1 MLKQLTQLQAQSVAM
16 NDRLE
21 TVAAENA
28 QLRKNAGR
36 SSELEVCC
44 LKAELADKS
53 SELTR
58 SREAASQ
65 SEATLAALYGERNR
79 LEVRCAELEEDARA
93 SADKWMWELV
103 NEKRGAAL
111 KAREVETKM
120 VRADNSVLRQEVRRL
135 SREVATLSSMLS
147 SRRPEADVVVI
158 ERERDELRARVKAL
172 VETSLSQATARS
184 TERWKG
190 DHLLRQ
196 QEGQLEASQEQ
207 AQALQRQ
214 VSDQAQELEEASAK
228 LDKHK
233 EFTKRRLKAMGTTQ
247 TKINAANSEAA
258 ARTAAA
264 TLVQSHLRARRARAE
279 RESMQAKKDL
289 KNVRDLSTLSMRAAE
304 QGEDIER
311 KLRGLAANDSGT
323 AAVQPMTLVGTDGRE
338 RSLEKGLLHC
348 LMGGYVSSA
357 TEEPAAAAAPRMRC
371 AKFFGSNGVNE
382 LLLGQPE
389 AAALGIISYLK
400 VDLFELFARLGKGT
414 RAIEEEVTAAGTDE
428 DRECLD
434 YVLRQPAGSSALEF
448 SNGVR
453 DLGRNGERLA
463 DFCNHPSAQKAQL
476 TEAHVVALRLYT
488 TACYKSLNGPLRQ
501 AAAAKGQPLK
511 AHPFAATVF
520 FLADGIRKL
529 RAVSA
534 TDQPDVM
541 DLWRGMRD
549 LQSTSDFE
557 RSGGSEVAP
566 MSATSDP
573 AVAVSYGASK
583 HSLLFKIRTDSFMN
597 RGADIGFLSAF
608 PNERECVRTLHT
620 QPYTLLERV
629 AMRGT
634 PCWSLLPCEIANH

>member
-289 KNVRDLSTLSMRAAE
+289 KNVR
-304 QGEDIER
+304 ER
-311 KLRGLAANDSGT
+311 G
-323 AAVQPMTLVGTDGRE
+323 
-338 RSLEKGLLHC
+338 
-348 LMGGYVSSA
+348 
-357 TEEPAAAAAPRMRC
+357 
-371 AKFFGSNGVNE
+371 
-382 LLLGQPE
+382 
-389 AAALGIISYLK
+389 
-400 VDLFELFARLGKGT
+400 
-414 RAIEEEVTAAGTDE
+414 
-428 DRECLD
+428 
-434 YVLRQPAGSSALEF
+434 RQPTHREALT
-448 SNGVR
+448 
-453 DLGRNGERLA
+453 
-463 DFCNHPSAQKAQL
+463 C
-476 TEAHVVALRLYT
+476 
-488 TACYKSLNGPLRQ
+488 
-501 AAAAKGQPLK
+501 
-511 AHPFAATVF
+511 
-520 FLADGIRKL
+520 
-529 RAVSA
+529 
-534 TDQPDVM
+534 
-541 DLWRGMRD
+541 
-549 LQSTSDFE
+549 
-557 RSGGSEVAP
+557 
-566 MSATSDP
+566 ATSP
-573 AVAVSYGASK
+573 P
-583 HSLLFKIRTDSFMN
+583 FR
-597 RGADIGFLSAF
+597 
-608 PNERECVRTLHT
+608 
-620 QPYTLLERV
+620 
-629 AMRGT
+629 
-634 PCWSLLPCEIANH
+634 